1 MNKMKFLINGF
12 LISAFVLGSV
22 GCANKSVEKTLP
34 TNDNSDIRTIHE
46 LMGNK
51 QITSLSIKDEKR
63 MVQELLTNQP
73 TFATKNR
80 QIAVKENM
88 RQLPNNMPLY
98 NNPQFAQ
105 MVVFPYV
112 SDSGIYHSDTE
123 SWIKIKDGNF
133 ALSDP
138 KNPNN
143 LGDKIFDF
151 NLIGE
156 K

>member
-1 MNKMKFLINGF
+1 MNKVKFLISGA

-22 GCANKSVEKTLP
+22 GCANKNLSAFQKKDTE
-34 TNDNSDIRTIHE
+34 IRIIHQLIGE
-46 LMGNK
+46 EQYTG
-51 QITSLSIKDEKR
+51 LSIKDEKR
-63 MVQELLTNQP
+63 MVRELLTEQP
-73 TFATKNR
+73 TFAAKNR

-123 SWIKIKDGNF
+123 SWIKIKEGSF

-138 KNPNN
+138 KNPSN